1 MAKKK
6 KKVAIK
12 GPDSVGTKQRPVH
25 TEILVRP
32 IHRGVNDIGSWRSA
46 LRLADLGNRTKLYDL
61 FTDLLIDGYLS
72 DAIDK
77 RIDAVTDADL
87 AFTIDGKQVDEIDAL
102 MDTPEF
108 ESLLREIMLSR
119 FWGVSLVEC
128 LFLDGFG
135 FKSIPRKHIR
145 TKTKEIAIREEDEH
159 GIPYADNDL
168 IIQFG
173 SDDDFGIL
181 LRAAPFVIYKRGGFG
196 DWAQFVELFGMPQR
210 IGKYSSMDEQSRRA
224 LIQAFEEAGSAP
236 YLVIPKETEATQTT
250 LSSSG
255 NGALYN
261 DFRNACNE
269 EILITVLGQTM
280 TTQDGSSLAQG
291 QVHMAVQEKK
301 HRADRRFVERMLNK
315 YFVPLLEKRG
325 YPAGGGRF
333 KFLDKAQEIS
343 VE

>member
-6 KKVAIK
+6 NKVAVK
-12 GPDSVGTKQRPVH
+12 GADSVVTRQRPVY

-87 AFTIDGKQVDEIDAL
+87 AFTIDGKRIDEMDAL

-128 LFLDGFG
+128 LFIDGFS
-135 FKSIPRKHIR
+135 FNSIPRKHIR
-145 TKTKEIAIREEDEH
+145 TKTKEVAIREEDEH

-168 IIQFG
+168 IIQF
-173 SDDDFGIL
+173 
-181 LRAAPFVIYKRGGFG
+181 
-196 DWAQFVELFGMPQR
+196 
-210 IGKYSSMDEQSRRA
+210 
-224 LIQAFEEAGSAP
+224 
-236 YLVIPKETEATQTT
+236 
-250 LSSSG
+250 
-255 NGALYN
+255 
-261 DFRNACNE
+261 
-269 EILITVLGQTM
+269 
-280 TTQDGSSLAQG
+280 
-291 QVHMAVQEKK
+291 
-301 HRADRRFVERMLNK
+301 
-315 YFVPLLEKRG
+315 
-325 YPAGGGRF
+325 
-333 KFLDKAQEIS
+333 
-343 VE
+343 

>member
-1 MAKKK
+1 MAATPSGASISKRPLERCLSGRIIKRKQKHESWQRKKESGHK
-6 KKVAIK
+6 R
-12 GPDSVGTKQRPVH
+12 PDSVGTKQRPVH

-87 AFTIDGKQVDEIDAL
+87 AFTINGKQVDEIDAL

-145 TKTKEIAIREEDEH
+145 TKTKENRH
-159 GIPYADNDL
+159 P
-168 IIQFG
+168 
-173 SDDDFGIL
+173 
-181 LRAAPFVIYKRGGFG
+181 
-196 DWAQFVELFGMPQR
+196 
-210 IGKYSSMDEQSRRA
+210 
-224 LIQAFEEAGSAP
+224 
-236 YLVIPKETEATQTT
+236 
-250 LSSSG
+250 
-255 NGALYN
+255 
-261 DFRNACNE
+261 
-269 EILITVLGQTM
+269 
-280 TTQDGSSLAQG
+280 
-291 QVHMAVQEKK
+291 
-301 HRADRRFVERMLNK
+301 
-315 YFVPLLEKRG
+315 
-325 YPAGGGRF
+325 GGGRARDTLRGQRPDYPVR
-333 KFLDKAQEIS
+333 K
-343 VE
+343 